1 MFQFVATNVSPDFIR
16 VAKPQ
21 QQTSFQ
27 RKGESVTDIFT
38 KGTYSSCPDPS
49 KLEGKTKLETS
60 VTDVRGPCP

>member
-27 RKGESVTDIFT
+27 RKGERV
-38 KGTYSSCPDPS
+38 
-49 KLEGKTKLETS
+49 LQTS
-60 VTDVRGPCP
+60 LQSEPTALALLQVS